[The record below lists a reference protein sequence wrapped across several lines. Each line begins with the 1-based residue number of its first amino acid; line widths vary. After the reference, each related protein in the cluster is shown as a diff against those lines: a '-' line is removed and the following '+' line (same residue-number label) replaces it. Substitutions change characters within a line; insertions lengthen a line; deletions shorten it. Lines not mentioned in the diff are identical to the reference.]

1 MIAKIN
7 AFLKAIAAVVLSI
20 LPDSPFKPFIDKI
33 QSFEWL
39 GVLNWF
45 IPVGT
50 LVAIGTAWLAAIAVF
65 YVYQIILRWAKVVG
79 S

>member
-1 MIAKIN
+1 MIAKLN

-20 LPDSPFKPFIDKI
+20 LPNSPFRSFIDSI
-33 QSFEWL
+33 GTFEWL

-50 LVAIGTAWLAAIAVF
+50 LVLIGTSWLAAIAVF